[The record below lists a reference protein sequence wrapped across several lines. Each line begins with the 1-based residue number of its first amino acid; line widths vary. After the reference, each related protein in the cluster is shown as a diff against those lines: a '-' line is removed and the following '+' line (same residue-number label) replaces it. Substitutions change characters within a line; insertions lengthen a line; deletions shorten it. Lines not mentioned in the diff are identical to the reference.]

1 MSPDRYL
8 TPRQLSEMLSIP
20 VKTLE
25 MWRWRGVGPKF
36 HKFGKLVRYKET
48 DVQAWIKANA
58 KGAAA

>member
-20 VKTLE
+20 AKTLE